1 MKTRPEFRKIALDF
15 AKRNGFD
22 TVHFQGML
30 DNFEVYTG
38 GYKVH
43 RVVGLPQIILTDGKS
58 VKLDEKSDPLK
69 ILDSCI
75 KLPKVIFEYDRMC
88 WYGNSYNIKLLED
101 GRLVRYEYGYS
112 KLGPEDRLTDD
123 EEFILLNSP
132 ELVKEI
138 RKLIKEN
145 KDNLKK
151 ISRDISNP
159 CINDG
164 PGETFRF
171 GRMKFEGSN
180 ILTVSMEGYKEDLKK
195 YNAVEMGWEEE
206 LLQFQRIF
214 KKFQN
219 KFDEYVEESLFIVE
233 DSEED

>member
-1 MKTRPEFRKIALDF
+1 MKTRPEFRRIALDF

-22 TVHFQGML
+22 TVCFQGML

-43 RVVGLPQIILTDGKS
+43 RVVGLPQIILTDGKT

-69 ILDSCI
+69 ILDSCT
-75 KLPKVIFEYDRMC
+75 KLPKIIFEYDC
-88 WYGNSYNIKLLED
+88 AAFFGNSYNIKLLED

-145 KDNLKK
+145 KEDLRK

-159 CINDG
+159 TICDG
-164 PGETFRF
+164 AVETFRF
-171 GRMKFEGSN
+171 GNMKFEGSN
-180 ILTVSMEGYKEDLKK
+180 ILTVSMEGYKENLKK
-195 YNAVEMGWEEE
+195 YNAVEMGWEAE
-206 LLQFQRIF
+206 LLQFQRLF
-214 KKFQN
+214 KKFRN
-219 KFDEYVEESLFIVE
+219 KFNEYVEESLFNGG
-233 DSEED
+233 EEL